1 MESME
6 DGVSDMTEMGESVS
20 GAGLETQSCVKCW
33 ELNSIGARGNI
44 KEGLEVN
51 SNEFLRH

>member
-1 MESME
+1 MQEQHPNKDTIE
-6 DGVSDMTEMGESVS
+6 VKTCG
-20 GAGLETQSCVKCW
+20 KCW

-51 SNEFLRH
+51 SNEFLQC